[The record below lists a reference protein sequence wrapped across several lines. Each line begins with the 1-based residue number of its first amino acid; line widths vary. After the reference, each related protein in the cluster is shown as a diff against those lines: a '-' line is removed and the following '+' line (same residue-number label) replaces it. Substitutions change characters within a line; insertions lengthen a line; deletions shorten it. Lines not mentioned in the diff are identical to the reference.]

1 MRKVLIF
8 SSFVLLLF
16 CVGCSNLPEAAT
28 IDLEHYEPVGKFV
41 PAYEALTNRTDLATN
56 KDYDIEQTVRV
67 LNALEIAQANS
78 KNFNEFLEYMAKQDY
93 TGVAPDVLEA
103 KQKLLPVLQYMYKLQ
118 SQDKE
123 LNDLWMLARGV
134 AKGATAVDDPFQLAG
149 AVMGNPL
156 AILDIAHSEDGSKVT
171 DAAFAQYEKDKELK
185 ANMKRD
191 IEMLKASYL
200 QYLTDYAPIYHKYMK
215 EYDALCVQKD
225 KAYLDLYG
233 GRVGDALGHTR
244 QILNKYPHNSE
255 AMLLQSMALIM
266 SSNVNANDN
275 DKLNGNGTQI
285 SQIPQINNGNGNG
298 NEDENGNE
306 NDSVPSDFRHQT
318 STFNLPPSSFGASMA
333 EASATLDYYM
343 QEFPGRTAPALV
355 LKGLM
360 AQKMGNEQ
368 AAMSYFDQASIE
380 YPRQA
385 AQLTDMLDSYRTRT
399 YLNKTTEGQYLQRLY
414 SSTMEG
420 YGLFSPNLLK
430 AKHYADQGKTE
441 EARQEIYN
449 HFFRRGNQGIYS
461 ALLSDMQFCEEHL
474 YGPFKQ
480 LLIEHAY
487 LDVEVSPKREWL
499 FWKSDDLLN
508 VKIINRSDVD
518 LENVR
523 VFLCIHYT
531 DMYKDEYDVVKV
543 PRTANIIQKH
553 STADL
558 DTLRITY
565 PGKNYD
571 DITRIRAIAVTDDR
585 ICWVDDVD
593 YKQNHVLDFLRS
605 GRKTESEK
613 QQQDKEEF
621 LKNYSLNPDKL
632 QQTLQQKGSVTVLP
646 PEDDPAEEKGFW
658 AKIGGW
664 FTFPDNDLKIELP
677 RVLTMLDPV
686 FSLRAIDGTDALT
699 PKENYLGGETIH
711 LVFDYVPEYE
721 EKLPLYIYS
730 DFVCF
735 RVNILYKGKDSVVE
749 QVEIIKN

>member
-1 MRKVLIF
+1 MNR
-8 SSFVLLLF
+8 SSFFPF
-16 CVGCSNLPEAAT
+16 CLSAFMLVAVGCSNLPEAAT

-78 KNFNEFLEYMAKQDY
+78 KNFEEFLEYMAKQDY

-118 SQDKE
+118 GQDKE
-123 LNDLWMLARGV
+123 LNDLWMLARSA
-134 AKGATAVDDPFQLAG
+134 AKGAASSDDPFRLAG
-149 AVMGNPL
+149 AVVGNPL
-156 AILDIAHSEDGSKVT
+156 AILDIMRSDDASKAT
-171 DAAFAQYEKDKELK
+171 DAAFEQYEKDKELK

-191 IEMLKASYL
+191 IEKLRGSYL

-233 GRVGDALGHTR
+233 GRVNDALGHTR
-244 QILNKYPHNSE
+244 QILSKYPHNSE

-266 SSNVNANDN
+266 KAPAGAVIAS
-275 DKLNGNGTQI
+275 T
-285 SQIPQINNGNGNG
+285 
-298 NEDENGNE
+298 
-306 NDSVPSDFRHQT
+306 DSVATIDSIATIENT
-318 STFNLPPSSFGASMA
+318 STITPMRTVPQSTMA

-343 QEFPGRTAPALV
+343 QEFPGKTAPALL

-360 AQKMGNEQ
+360 EQKMGHEQ

-399 YLNKTTEGQYLQRLY
+399 YLNKTPEGQYLQRLY

-420 YGLFSPNLLK
+420 YGMFSPNLLK
-430 AKHYADQGKTE
+430 AKHYADQGKTD
-441 EARQEIYN
+441 EARQEIFN

-480 LLIEHAY
+480 LLIEHSY
-487 LDVEVSPKREWL
+487 IDVEVEPESEWL

-508 VKIINRSDVD
+508 VKINNRSDMD

-543 PRTANIIQKH
+543 PRTMNVIPKH

-565 PGKNYD
+565 PGKKYD

-593 YKQNHVLDFLRS
+593 YKQSRVLDFLRG
-605 GRKTESEK
+605 GRSQSEQL
-613 QQQDKEEF
+613 QQAREEY
-621 LKNYSLNPDKL
+621 LSNYSLDPAKL
-632 QQTLQQKGSVTVLP
+632 RQTLMEGVTVLP
-646 PEDDPAEEKGFW
+646 PEENPAEEKNWWETFC
-658 AKIGGW
+658 GW

-686 FSLRAIDGTDALT
+686 FSLRAIDGEDTLA
-699 PKENYLGGETIH
+699 PKENYLSGTAIH
-711 LVFDYVPEYE
+711 LVFDYVPQYE

-730 DFVCF
+730 DFVSF

-749 QVEIIKN
+749 QVEVLK

>member
-1 MRKVLIF
+1 MKNWCW
-8 SSFVLLLF
+8 VLLT
-16 CVGCSNLPEAAT
+16 VGCWLMCAGCSKLPEAAT
-28 IDLEHYEPVGKFV
+28 MDLEHYQPVGKFV

-56 KDYDIEQTVRV
+56 QDYDIEQTVRV

-93 TGVAPDVLEA
+93 TGVAPDVMEA
-103 KQKLLPVLQYMYKLQ
+103 KQKLLPILQYMYKLQ

-123 LNDLWMLARGV
+123 LNDLWMLARSA
-134 AKGATAVDDPFQLAG
+134 AKGVSASDDPLRLAN

-156 AILDIAHSEDGSKVT
+156 AILDIMHSDDASKAT
-171 DAAFAQYEKDKELK
+171 DAAFSQYEKDKELK
-185 ANMKRD
+185 ASMKRD
-191 IEMLKASYL
+191 IEMLRGSYL

-225 KAYLDLYG
+225 KAYLDLYD
-233 GRVGDALGHTR
+233 GRVNDAMGHTQ
-244 QILNKYPHNSE
+244 QILSKYPHNSE

-266 SSNVNANDN
+266 KGVPAPAN
-275 DKLNGNGTQI
+275 L
-285 SQIPQINNGNGNG
+285 PQLG
-298 NEDENGNE
+298 ETA
-306 NDSVPSDFRHQT
+306 DSVVTPIE
-318 STFNLPPSSFGASMA
+318 NAPVSMA
-333 EASATLDYYM
+333 TPSVDEGGVGTLAEAAATLNYYM

-360 AQKMGNEQ
+360 EQKLGNEK
-368 AAMSYFDQASIE
+368 AALSYFDQASIE

-399 YLNKTTEGQYLQRLY
+399 YLNKTPEGQFLQRLY

-430 AKHYADQGKTE
+430 AKYYADQGHQDK
-441 EARQEIYN
+441 ARQEIFN

-461 ALLSDMQFCEEHL
+461 ALLSDMQFCEEYL

-480 LLIEHAY
+480 LLIEHSY
-487 LDVEVSPKREWL
+487 IDVEVNPESKWL
-499 FWKSDDLLN
+499 FWKDDQLLN
-508 VKIINRSDVD
+508 VKINNRSDMD

-543 PRTANIIQKH
+543 PRTMNIIPKH

-558 DTLRITY
+558 DTVRINY
-565 PGKNYD
+565 ADKKYD

-593 YKQNHVLDFLRS
+593 YKQNHVLEFLRDKRN
-605 GRKTESEK
+605 GN
-613 QQQDKEEF
+613 QQLLNEVKEEY
-621 LKNYSLNPDKL
+621 LSNYSLKPEKL
-632 QQTLQQKGSVTVLP
+632 QKTLQDGVTVLP
-646 PEDDPAEEKGFW
+646 PEEDPAEEQGFW
-658 AKIGGW
+658 DKVSGW

-686 FSLRAIDGTDALT
+686 FSLHAIDDEKALS
-699 PKENYLGGETIH
+699 PKENYLSGTSIH
-711 LVFDYVPEYE
+711 LQFDYVPEYE
-721 EKLPLYIYS
+721 ERLPLYIYS
-730 DFVCF
+730 DFVSF
-735 RVNILYKGKDSVVE
+735 RVTILYKGKDSVVE
-749 QVEIIKN
+749 QVEIL

>member
-1 MRKVLIF
+1 MKKYAGFWAISLSAWMMAAVI
-8 SSFVLLLF
+8 
-16 CVGCSNLPEAAT
+16 GCTNLPESAT
-28 IDLEHYEPVGKFV
+28 IDLEHYQPVDKFV

-56 KDYDIEQTVRV
+56 RDYDIEQTVRV

-93 TGVAPDVLEA
+93 TGVAPDVMES
-103 KQKLLPVLQYMYKLQ
+103 KQKLLPILQYMYKLQ
-118 SQDKE
+118 RQDKD
-123 LNDLWMLARGV
+123 LNDLWMLARS
-134 AKGATAVDDPFQLAG
+134 AARGAASADDPFRLAG
-149 AVMGNPL
+149 AVFGNPL
-156 AILDIAHSEDGSKVT
+156 AILDIMHSDDASKAT
-171 DAAFAQYEKDKELK
+171 DAAFEQYEKDKELK
-185 ANMKRD
+185 ASLKRD
-191 IEMLKASYL
+191 IEKLRASYL

-225 KAYLDLYG
+225 RAYLDLYG

-244 QILNKYPHNSE
+244 QILSKYPHNSE

-266 SSNVNANDN
+266 KAPAMA
-275 DKLNGNGTQI
+275 L
-285 SQIPQINNGNGNG
+285 
-298 NEDENGNE
+298 
-306 NDSVPSDFRHQT
+306 
-318 STFNLPPSSFGASMA
+318 PSSPEGDTIVGKPGIESYVSPSGGEGGAGGSFG
-333 EASATLDYYM
+333 EANATLDYYM
-343 QEFPGRTAPALV
+343 QEYPGKTAPALV

-399 YLNKTTEGQYLQRLY
+399 YLNKTTEGQFLQRLY

-420 YGLFSPNLLK
+420 YGMFSPNLLK
-430 AKHYADQGKTE
+430 AKHFANQGKME
-441 EARQEIYN
+441 QARQEIYN

-480 LLIEHAY
+480 LLIEHSY

-499 FWKSDDLLN
+499 FWKSDDLLD
-508 VKIINRSDVD
+508 VKIINRSDID
-518 LENVR
+518 LQNVR

-543 PRTANIIQKH
+543 PRTMNIIPKH

-565 PGKNYD
+565 PGKKYD

-585 ICWVDDVD
+585 ICWVDDVN
-593 YKQNHVLDFLRS
+593 YKQNHVLDFLRG
-605 GRKTESEK
+605 GRSQSEQL
-613 QQQDKEEF
+613 QQAREEY
-621 LKNYSLNPDKL
+621 LTNYSLNPDQL
-632 QQTLQQKGSVTVLP
+632 RQTLKEGTSVLP
-646 PEDDPAEEKGFW
+646 PEEDPGEEKSFW
-658 AKIGGW
+658 DKVEGW
-664 FTFPDNDLKIELP
+664 ITFPDNNLKIELP

-686 FSLRAIDGTDALT
+686 FSLRAIDGMDALS
-699 PKENYLGGETIH
+699 PKENYLAGTAIH
-711 LVFDYVPEYE
+711 LEFDYVPQYE

-730 DFVCF
+730 DFVSF

-749 QVEIIKN
+749 QVEILK

>member
-1 MRKVLIF
+1 MKKYAGFWAISLSAWMMAAVI
-8 SSFVLLLF
+8 
-16 CVGCSNLPEAAT
+16 GCTNLPESAT
-28 IDLEHYEPVGKFV
+28 IDLEHYQPVDKFV

-56 KDYDIEQTVRV
+56 RDYDIEQTVRV

-93 TGVAPDVLEA
+93 TGVAPDVMES
-103 KQKLLPVLQYMYKLQ
+103 KQKLLPILQYMYKLQ
-118 SQDKE
+118 RQDKD
-123 LNDLWMLARGV
+123 LNDLWMLARS
-134 AKGATAVDDPFQLAG
+134 AARGAASADDPFRLAG
-149 AVMGNPL
+149 AVFGNPL
-156 AILDIAHSEDGSKVT
+156 AILDIMHSDDASKAT
-171 DAAFAQYEKDKELK
+171 DAAFEQYEKDKELK
-185 ANMKRD
+185 ASLKRD
-191 IEMLKASYL
+191 IEKLRASYL

-225 KAYLDLYG
+225 RAYLDLYG

-244 QILNKYPHNSE
+244 QILSKYPHNSE

-266 SSNVNANDN
+266 KAPAMA
-275 DKLNGNGTQI
+275 L
-285 SQIPQINNGNGNG
+285 
-298 NEDENGNE
+298 
-306 NDSVPSDFRHQT
+306 
-318 STFNLPPSSFGASMA
+318 PSSPEGDTIVGKPGIESYVSPSGGEGGAGASFG
-333 EASATLDYYM
+333 EANATLDYYM
-343 QEFPGRTAPALV
+343 QEYPGKTAPALV

-399 YLNKTTEGQYLQRLY
+399 YLNKTTEGQFLQRLY

-420 YGLFSPNLLK
+420 YGMFSPNLLK
-430 AKHYADQGKTE
+430 AKHFANQGKME
-441 EARQEIYN
+441 QARQEIYN

-480 LLIEHAY
+480 LLIEHSY

-508 VKIINRSDVD
+508 VKIINRSDID
-518 LENVR
+518 LQNVR

-543 PRTANIIQKH
+543 PRTMNIIPKH

-565 PGKNYD
+565 PGKKYD

-585 ICWVDDVD
+585 ICWVDDVN
-593 YKQNHVLDFLRS
+593 YKQNHVLDFLRG
-605 GRKTESEK
+605 GRSQSEQL
-613 QQQDKEEF
+613 QQAREEY
-621 LKNYSLNPDKL
+621 LTNYSLNPDQL
-632 QQTLQQKGSVTVLP
+632 RQTLKEGCSVLP
-646 PEDDPAEEKGFW
+646 PEEDPGEEKSFW
-658 AKIGGW
+658 DKVEGW
-664 FTFPDNDLKIELP
+664 ITFPDNNLKIELP

-686 FSLRAIDGTDALT
+686 FSLRAIDGMDALS
-699 PKENYLGGETIH
+699 PKENYLAGTAIH
-711 LVFDYVPEYE
+711 LEFDYVPQYE

-730 DFVCF
+730 DFVSF

-749 QVEIIKN
+749 QVEILK

>member
-1 MRKVLIF
+1 MNKTWRAVSNLSLITCHMF
-8 SSFVLLLF
+8 LIVA
-16 CVGCSNLPEAAT
+16 CSNLPEAAT

-41 PAYEALTNRTDLATN
+41 PAYEALTNRTDLTSN

-93 TGVAPDVLEA
+93 TGVAPDVLES
-103 KQKLLPVLQYMYKLQ
+103 KQKLLPILQYMYKLQ

-134 AKGATAVDDPFQLAG
+134 AKGASSVDDPFRLAS
-149 AVMGNPL
+149 AFIGNPL
-156 AILDIAHSEDGSKVT
+156 AILDIARSEDASKAT
-171 DAAFAQYEKDKELK
+171 DAAFEQYEKDKELK

-191 IEMLKASYL
+191 IETLRQSYL

-233 GRVGDALGHTR
+233 GRADDALGHTR
-244 QILNKYPHNSE
+244 QILTKYPHNSE
-255 AMLLQSMALIM
+255 AMLLQSMALM
-266 SSNVNANDN
+266 M
-275 DKLNGNGTQI
+275 
-285 SQIPQINNGNGNG
+285 
-298 NEDENGNE
+298 
-306 NDSVPSDFRHQT
+306 T
-318 STFNLPPSSFGASMA
+318 STPPPPSQGGGEEDTLQLGPTPMEGNVAIASPPSTPSSPSLGGGWG
-333 EASATLDYYM
+333 EAAATLDYYM

-355 LKGLM
+355 LKGMM
-360 AQKMGNEQ
+360 AQKQGNVQ
-368 AAMSYFDQASIE
+368 AALSYFDQASIE

-420 YGLFSPNLLK
+420 YGKFSPNLLK
-430 AKHYADQGKTE
+430 AKLYADQGRAE
-441 EARQEIYN
+441 EARQEIFN

-461 ALLSDMQFCEEHL
+461 ALLSDMQFCEENL

-480 LLIEHAY
+480 LLIDHAY
-487 LDVEVSPKREWL
+487 IDVEVEPESEWL

-508 VKIINRSDVD
+508 VKIINRSDIN

-543 PRTANIIQKH
+543 PRTANIIEKH

-565 PGKNYD
+565 PGKTYK

-605 GRKTESEK
+605 GKRSQSEQL
-613 QQQDKEEF
+613 QQAREEY
-621 LKNYSLNPDKL
+621 LNNYSLKPEKL
-632 QQTLQQKGSVTVLP
+632 RQTLQEGVKVLP
-646 PEDDPAEEKGFW
+646 PETDPAEERSFW
-658 AKIGGW
+658 QKVGGW

-686 FSLRAIDGTDALT
+686 FSLRAIDGEDALR
-699 PKENYLGGETIH
+699 PKENYLAGTAIH
-711 LVFDYVPEYE
+711 LVFDYVPQYE
-721 EKLPLYIYS
+721 EELPLYIYS
-730 DFVCF
+730 DFVSF
-735 RVNILYKGKDSVVE
+735 RVDIIYKGKDSIVE
-749 QVEIIKN
+749 NCQIVN

>member
-1 MRKVLIF
+1 MKKYAGFWAISLSAWMMAAVI
-8 SSFVLLLF
+8 
-16 CVGCSNLPEAAT
+16 GCTNLPESAT
-28 IDLEHYEPVGKFV
+28 IDLEHYQPVDKFV

-56 KDYDIEQTVRV
+56 RDYDIEQTVRV

-93 TGVAPDVLEA
+93 TGVAPDVMES
-103 KQKLLPVLQYMYKLQ
+103 KQKLLPILQYMYKLQ
-118 SQDKE
+118 RQDKD
-123 LNDLWMLARGV
+123 LNDLWMLARS
-134 AKGATAVDDPFQLAG
+134 AARGAASADDPFRLAG
-149 AVMGNPL
+149 AVFGNPL
-156 AILDIAHSEDGSKVT
+156 AILDIMHSDDASKAT
-171 DAAFAQYEKDKELK
+171 DAAFEQYEKDKELK
-185 ANMKRD
+185 ASLKRD
-191 IEMLKASYL
+191 IEKLRASYL

-225 KAYLDLYG
+225 RAYLDLYG

-244 QILNKYPHNSE
+244 QILSKYPHNSE

-266 SSNVNANDN
+266 KAPAMALPSSPEGDTIVG
-275 DKLNGNGTQI
+275 KPGI
-285 SQIPQINNGNGNG
+285 ESYVSPSG
-298 NEDENGNE
+298 NEGGAG
-306 NDSVPSDFRHQT
+306 V
-318 STFNLPPSSFGASMA
+318 SFG
-333 EASATLDYYM
+333 EANATLDYYM
-343 QEFPGRTAPALV
+343 QEYPGKTAPALV

-399 YLNKTTEGQYLQRLY
+399 YLNKTTEGQFLQRLY

-420 YGLFSPNLLK
+420 YGMFSPNLLK
-430 AKHYADQGKTE
+430 AKHFANQGKME
-441 EARQEIYN
+441 QARQEIYN

-480 LLIEHAY
+480 LLIEHSY

-508 VKIINRSDVD
+508 VKIINRSDID
-518 LENVR
+518 LQNVR

-543 PRTANIIQKH
+543 PRTMNIIPKH

-565 PGKNYD
+565 PGKKYD

-585 ICWVDDVD
+585 ICWVDDVN
-593 YKQNHVLDFLRS
+593 YKLNHVLDFLRG
-605 GRKTESEK
+605 GRSQSEQL
-613 QQQDKEEF
+613 QQAREEY
-621 LKNYSLNPDKL
+621 LTNYSLNPDQL
-632 QQTLQQKGSVTVLP
+632 RQTLKEGSSVLP
-646 PEDDPAEEKGFW
+646 PEEDPGEEKSFW
-658 AKIGGW
+658 DKVEGW
-664 FTFPDNDLKIELP
+664 ITFPDNNLKIELP

-686 FSLRAIDGTDALT
+686 FSLRAIDGMDALS
-699 PKENYLGGETIH
+699 PKENYLAGTAIH
-711 LVFDYVPEYE
+711 LEFDYVPQYE

-730 DFVCF
+730 DFVSF

-749 QVEIIKN
+749 QVEILK

>member
-1 MRKVLIF
+1 MKKYAGFWAISLSAWMMAAVI
-8 SSFVLLLF
+8 
-16 CVGCSNLPEAAT
+16 GCTNLPESAT
-28 IDLEHYEPVGKFV
+28 IDLEHYQPVDKFV

-56 KDYDIEQTVRV
+56 RDYDIEQTVRV

-93 TGVAPDVLEA
+93 TGVAPDVMES
-103 KQKLLPVLQYMYKLQ
+103 KQKLLPILQYMYKLQ
-118 SQDKE
+118 RQDKD
-123 LNDLWMLARGV
+123 LNDLWMLARS
-134 AKGATAVDDPFQLAG
+134 AARGAASADDPFRLAG
-149 AVMGNPL
+149 AVFGNPL
-156 AILDIAHSEDGSKVT
+156 AILDIMHSDDASKAT
-171 DAAFAQYEKDKELK
+171 DAAFEQYEKDKELK
-185 ANMKRD
+185 ASLKRD
-191 IEMLKASYL
+191 IEKLRASYL

-225 KAYLDLYG
+225 RAYLDLYG

-244 QILNKYPHNSE
+244 QILSKYPHNSE

-266 SSNVNANDN
+266 KAPAMA
-275 DKLNGNGTQI
+275 L
-285 SQIPQINNGNGNG
+285 
-298 NEDENGNE
+298 
-306 NDSVPSDFRHQT
+306 
-318 STFNLPPSSFGASMA
+318 PSSPEGDTIVGKPGIESYVSPSGDEGGAGGSFG
-333 EASATLDYYM
+333 EANATLDYYM
-343 QEFPGRTAPALV
+343 QEYPGKTAPALV

-399 YLNKTTEGQYLQRLY
+399 YLNKTTEGQFLQRLY

-420 YGLFSPNLLK
+420 YGMFSPNLLK
-430 AKHYADQGKTE
+430 AKHFANQGKME
-441 EARQEIYN
+441 QARQEIYN

-480 LLIEHAY
+480 LLIEHSY

-508 VKIINRSDVD
+508 VKIINRSDID
-518 LENVR
+518 LQNVR

-543 PRTANIIQKH
+543 PRTMNIIPKH

-565 PGKNYD
+565 PGKKYD

-585 ICWVDDVD
+585 ICWVDDVN
-593 YKQNHVLDFLRS
+593 YKQNHVLDFLRG
-605 GRKTESEK
+605 GRSQSEQL
-613 QQQDKEEF
+613 QQAREEY
-621 LKNYSLNPDKL
+621 LTNYSLNPDQL
-632 QQTLQQKGSVTVLP
+632 RQTLKEGTSVLP
-646 PEDDPAEEKGFW
+646 PEEDPGEEKSFW
-658 AKIGGW
+658 DKVEGW
-664 FTFPDNDLKIELP
+664 ITFPDNNLKIELP

-686 FSLRAIDGTDALT
+686 FSLRAIDGMDALS
-699 PKENYLGGETIH
+699 PKENYLAGTAIH
-711 LVFDYVPEYE
+711 LEFDYVPQYE

-730 DFVCF
+730 DFVSF

-749 QVEIIKN
+749 QVEILK

>member
-1 MRKVLIF
+1 MKKYAGFWAISLSAWMMAAVI
-8 SSFVLLLF
+8 
-16 CVGCSNLPEAAT
+16 GCTNLPESAT
-28 IDLEHYEPVGKFV
+28 IDLEHYQPVDKFV

-56 KDYDIEQTVRV
+56 RDYDIEQTVRV

-93 TGVAPDVLEA
+93 TGVAPDVMES
-103 KQKLLPVLQYMYKLQ
+103 KQKLLPILQYMYKLQ
-118 SQDKE
+118 RQDKD
-123 LNDLWMLARGV
+123 LNDLWMLARS
-134 AKGATAVDDPFQLAG
+134 AARGAASADDPFRLAG
-149 AVMGNPL
+149 AVFGNPL
-156 AILDIAHSEDGSKVT
+156 AILDIMHSDDASKAT
-171 DAAFAQYEKDKELK
+171 DAAFEQYEKDKELK
-185 ANMKRD
+185 ASLKRD
-191 IEMLKASYL
+191 IEKLRASYL

-225 KAYLDLYG
+225 RAYLDLYG

-244 QILNKYPHNSE
+244 QILSKYPHNSE

-266 SSNVNANDN
+266 KAPAMA
-275 DKLNGNGTQI
+275 L
-285 SQIPQINNGNGNG
+285 
-298 NEDENGNE
+298 
-306 NDSVPSDFRHQT
+306 
-318 STFNLPPSSFGASMA
+318 PSSPKGDTIVGKPGIESYVSPSGGEGGAGVSFG
-333 EASATLDYYM
+333 EANATLDYYM
-343 QEFPGRTAPALV
+343 QEYPGKTAPALV

-399 YLNKTTEGQYLQRLY
+399 YLNKTTEGQFLQRLY

-420 YGLFSPNLLK
+420 YGMFSPNLLK
-430 AKHYADQGKTE
+430 AKHFANQGKME
-441 EARQEIYN
+441 QARQEIYN

-480 LLIEHAY
+480 LLIEHSY

-508 VKIINRSDVD
+508 VKIINRSDID
-518 LENVR
+518 LQNVR

-543 PRTANIIQKH
+543 PRTMNIIPKH

-565 PGKNYD
+565 PGKKYD

-585 ICWVDDVD
+585 ICWVDDVN
-593 YKQNHVLDFLRS
+593 YKQNHVLDFLRG
-605 GRKTESEK
+605 GRSQSEQL
-613 QQQDKEEF
+613 QQAREEY
-621 LKNYSLNPDKL
+621 LTNYSLNPDQL
-632 QQTLQQKGSVTVLP
+632 RQTLKEGSSVLP
-646 PEDDPAEEKGFW
+646 PEEDPGEEKSFW
-658 AKIGGW
+658 DKVEGW
-664 FTFPDNDLKIELP
+664 ITFPDNNLKIELP

-686 FSLRAIDGTDALT
+686 FSLRAIDGMDALS
-699 PKENYLGGETIH
+699 PKENYLAGTAIH
-711 LVFDYVPEYE
+711 LEFDYVPQYE

-730 DFVCF
+730 DFVSF

-749 QVEIIKN
+749 QVEILK